1 MFCLQRMETML
12 LGFQSDLGSIS
23 TEILCL
29 QKKSIDMSQK
39 LQNRQAVRAPIA
51 QFINDLAVSEA
62 LIM

>member
-1 MFCLQRMETML
+1 ML

-23 TEILCL
+23 TEILFL

-62 LIM
+62 LIV